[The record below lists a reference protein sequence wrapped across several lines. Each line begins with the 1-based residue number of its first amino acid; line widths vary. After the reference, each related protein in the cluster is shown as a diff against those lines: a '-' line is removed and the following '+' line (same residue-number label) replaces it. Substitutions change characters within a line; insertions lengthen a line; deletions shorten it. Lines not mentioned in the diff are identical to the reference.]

1 MAHLFLLSAPF
12 DESRYTHSL
21 PTFLFINRIY
31 VVARMI
37 GVKRVTRKHPSIEAL
52 RLAFIDIRSR

>member
-31 VVARMI
+31 VARMI
-37 GVKRVTRKHPSIEAL
+37 GVKRVLLETSL
-52 RLAFIDIRSR
+52 DRSSSFGFH